1 MNIMIAADGSEY
13 TRKATQYVASQPG
26 WLRAGAQLHVFHVE
40 PPVTSL
46 RARAILGADAVDHY
60 YKNECEAAL
69 APAKKI
75 LDEKNIA
82 FQSDYVV
89 GAIPEEI
96 QKYVKKH
103 DIEMIIMGSH
113 GQTAL
118 HNLVLGSVATK
129 ILATTSV
136 PVLIVR

>member
-1 MNIMIAADGSEY
+1 M
-13 TRKATQYVASQPG
+13 
-26 WLRAGAQLHVFHVE
+26 
-40 PPVTSL
+40 
-46 RARAILGADAVDHY
+46 DAY

-75 LDEKNIA
+75 LDERNIS
-82 FQSDYVV
+82 FQSNYVV

-96 QKYVKKH
+96 QKYVEKH
-103 DIEMIIMGSH
+103 GIEMIIMGSH

-118 HNLVLGSVATK
+118 HNLVLGSIATK

-136 PVLIVR
+136 PVLIIR